1 MFSSF
6 SKRFGAKVFDRLDV
20 LVEFST
26 LGEYGVDE
34 EGIFALEGA
43 AERCPD
49 NGGSRLPVVR
59 RTRGDCSPGGPAAV
73 SRSCRDAAAR
83 P

>member
-6 SKRFGAKVFDRLDV
+6 SKRFGAKVCDRLDV

-26 LGEYGVDE
+26 LGEYGVDS
-34 EGIFALEGA
+34 EGIFALEDSPGH
-43 AERCPD
+43 CPD
-49 NGGSRLPVVR
+49 DGSPLPLAP
-59 RTRGDCSPGGPAAV
+59 RTRGDCPYGYGIRRV
-73 SRSCRDAAAR
+73 RRSCRDAAAR